1 MRLGLAVAIGAALLL
16 SLLPARAIDRGKAE
30 HLDSFTWNRTDP
42 WFGGFSAIEVSDD
55 GLSMTVLSDRAK
67 ILTARISRDG
77 ERISGVT
84 PGQVHKVRSSRNK
97 VLNGRAGDSEGLV
110 VAPDG
115 SLYISFEGI
124 ARVARYRRLGGP
136 AEVLSRPKAFDHMA
150 RNGAFEALAMDP
162 KGRLYTMPESSRAAD
177 GTIPVYRWDGR
188 VWDTVFHLDQ
198 IGGFLPVAAD
208 FGPDGLLYVLE
219 RKAGTLGF
227 RSRLRRWTVTERGAS
242 NEEILFQSGTGRH
255 DNLEGLSVWRDAQ
268 GKLRATMISDDNF
281 LFLQRT
287 EIVEYRLPD

>member
-1 MRLGLAVAIGAALLL
+1 ML
-16 SLLPARAIDRGKAE
+16 SLLPARAIDRDKAE
-30 HLDSFTWNRTDP
+30 YLDSFTWSGTEP
-42 WFGGFSAIEVSDD
+42 WFGGFSAIEVGAD
-55 GLSMTVLSDRAK
+55 GMSVTVLSDRAT
-67 ILTARISRDG
+67 ILTARIIRDG
-77 ERISGVT
+77 DRISSVV
-84 PGQVHKVRSSRNK
+84 PGEAHKVRSSRNK
-97 VLNGRAGDSEGLV
+97 VLKGRVGDSEGLV

-115 SLYISFEGI
+115 SFYISFEGV
-124 ARVARYRRLGGP
+124 ARIARYRQLGGL
-136 AEVLSRPKAFDHMA
+136 AEVLPRPKAFDHMA
-150 RNGAFEALAMDP
+150 RNGAFEALAMDAR
-162 KGRLYTMPESSRAAD
+162 GWLYTMPESSRDAD

-198 IGGFLPVAAD
+198 VGGFLPVAAD